1 LNIQLNI
8 HNSKLFITFAE
19 NNKNKYK
26 YSISIML
33 STILLQAQTQGAGGS
48 MWSTILMFALLIVV
62 FYFFLIRPQSKRQK
76 EVRKF
81 QDSLENG
88 KSVITQGGIYGKI
101 KEVKD
106 NYVILEIAEGIKIKV
121 NKNMLFDA
129 TDPSSATSNETAK

>member
-1 LNIQLNI
+1 LNI

-19 NNKNKYK
+19 NNKNK

>member
-1 LNIQLNI
+1 
-8 HNSKLFITFAE
+8 
-19 NNKNKYK
+19 
-26 YSISIML
+26 ML
-33 STILLQAQTQGAGGS
+33 STILLQTQTQGAGGS

-106 NYVILEIAEGIKIKV
+106 NYVILEIAEGVKIKV

-129 TDPSSATSNETAK
+129 TDPSSANSNETAK

>member
-1 LNIQLNI
+1 MPVESSD
-8 HNSKLFITFAE
+8 NSKLFITFAE
-19 NNKNKYK
+19 NNKNK

-106 NYVILEIAEGIKIKV
+106 NYVILEIAEGVKIKV
-121 NKNMLFDA
+121 NKKLFFRFRFIY
-129 TDPSSATSNETAK
+129 

>member
-1 LNIQLNI
+1 
-8 HNSKLFITFAE
+8 
-19 NNKNKYK
+19 
-26 YSISIML
+26 ML

-106 NYVILEIAEGIKIKV
+106 NYVILEIAEGVKIKV

-129 TDPSSATSNETAK
+129 TDPSTATSNETAK

>member
-1 LNIQLNI
+1 
-8 HNSKLFITFAE
+8 
-19 NNKNKYK
+19 
-26 YSISIML
+26 ML

-106 NYVILEIAEGIKIKV
+106 NYVILEIAEGVKIKV

-129 TDPSSATSNETAK
+129 TDTSSASSNETAK

>member
-1 LNIQLNI
+1 
-8 HNSKLFITFAE
+8 
-19 NNKNKYK
+19 
-26 YSISIML
+26 ML

-106 NYVILEIAEGIKIKV
+106 NYVILEITEGIKIKV

>member
-1 LNIQLNI
+1 
-8 HNSKLFITFAE
+8 
-19 NNKNKYK
+19 
-26 YSISIML
+26 ML

-48 MWSTILMFALLIVV
+48 MWITILMFALLIVV

-106 NYVILEIAEGIKIKV
+106 NYVILEIAEGVKIKV

-129 TDPSSATSNETAK
+129 TDPSSASSNETAK

>member
-1 LNIQLNI
+1 LPIESSD
-8 HNSKLFITFAE
+8 NSKLFITFAE
-19 NNKNKYK
+19 NNKNK

-106 NYVILEIAEGIKIKV
+106 NYVILEIAEGVKIKV

>member
-1 LNIQLNI
+1 M
-8 HNSKLFITFAE
+8 
-19 NNKNKYK
+19 
-26 YSISIML
+26 ML

-106 NYVILEIAEGIKIKV
+106 NYVILEIAEGVKIKV

-129 TDPSSATSNETAK
+129 TDPSSASSNETAK

>member
-1 LNIQLNI
+1 
-8 HNSKLFITFAE
+8 
-19 NNKNKYK
+19 
-26 YSISIML
+26 ML

-106 NYVILEIAEGIKIKV
+106 NYLILEIAEGIKIKV

>member
-1 LNIQLNI
+1 
-8 HNSKLFITFAE
+8 
-19 NNKNKYK
+19 
-26 YSISIML
+26 ML

-106 NYVILEIAEGIKIKV
+106 NYVILEIAEGVKIKV

-129 TDPSSATSNETAK
+129 TDPFSASSNETAK